1 LKDFDKTKRRGHGL
15 SVLFIVIT
23 LLKKYFIMKN
33 CTIGDGNYLG
43 FEKHTFRGHKMDRK
57 EWSLINYYYEKFLDN
72 RFDEK
77 DIYGFLTLISNR
89 SNGNSCLHELAD
101 FIMSRGANNGGVSD
115 YLLETRNKF
124 ANLAKMNTALKIE
137 EVFSF
142 KEIKNG
148 INQVLVDCQLKGL
161 SNEQVNDIIVCVI
174 SILQH
179 VKITENGRE
188 IGQLFFAIASKQ
200 VMLMAE
206 VEIVQNGGG
215 KKTNVVFPVLT
226 AKNNYATIKKQDK
239 YDAPYFFEEK
249 VIEITNQDGK
259 LEITFVGAM
268 GSAPQSTKV

>member
-1 LKDFDKTKRRGHGL
+1 
-15 SVLFIVIT
+15 
-23 LLKKYFIMKN
+23 MKN

-161 SNEQVNDIIVCVI
+161 SNEQINDFIVGII

-188 IGQLFFAIASKQ
+188 IGRLFFAIASKQ

-206 VEIVQNGGG
+206 VEIVQNGI
-215 KKTNVVFPVLT
+215 KKTNAVFPVLT
-226 AKNNYATIKKQDK
+226 AKNNYVAIKKQDK

-249 VIEITNQDGK
+249 VIEITNQGGK
-259 LEITFVGAM
+259 IEITFVGSDPHTA
-268 GSAPQSTKV
+268 KV

>member
-1 LKDFDKTKRRGHGL
+1 
-15 SVLFIVIT
+15 
-23 LLKKYFIMKN
+23 
-33 CTIGDGNYLG
+33 
-43 FEKHTFRGHKMDRK
+43 MDRK
-57 EWSLINYYYEKFLDN
+57 ERTLINYYYEKLLDN
-72 RFDEK
+72 RLDEK
-77 DIYGFLTLISNR
+77 DAYAFLILLSNK
-89 SNGNSCLHELAD
+89 SNGNSCLQELAG
-101 FIMSRGANNGGVSD
+101 FVVSRGTKPGVVTE
-115 YLLETRNKF
+115 YLCETRNKF

-142 KEIKNG
+142 REIKNG
-148 INQVLVDCQLKGL
+148 INQVLVDFQLKGI

-259 LEITFVGAM
+259 MEINFVGSM
-268 GSAPQSTKV
+268 GSDTQSAKV

>member
-1 LKDFDKTKRRGHGL
+1 
-15 SVLFIVIT
+15 
-23 LLKKYFIMKN
+23 
-33 CTIGDGNYLG
+33 
-43 FEKHTFRGHKMDRK
+43 MDRK
-57 EWSLINYYYEKFLDN
+57 ERTLINYYYEKLLDN
-72 RFDEK
+72 RLDEK
-77 DIYGFLTLISNR
+77 DAYAFLILLSNK
-89 SNGNSCLHELAD
+89 SNGNSCLQELAG
-101 FIMSRGANNGGVSD
+101 FVVSRGTKPGVVTE
-115 YLLETRNKF
+115 YLCETRKKF

-148 INQVLVDCQLKGL
+148 INQVLVDCGLKSI

-206 VEIVQNGGG
+206 VGIVQNGGG

-259 LEITFVGAM
+259 MEINFVGSM
-268 GSAPQSTKV
+268 GSDPQSAKV

>member
-1 LKDFDKTKRRGHGL
+1 
-15 SVLFIVIT
+15 
-23 LLKKYFIMKN
+23 
-33 CTIGDGNYLG
+33 
-43 FEKHTFRGHKMDRK
+43 MDRK
-57 EWSLINYYYEKFLDN
+57 EQSLINYYYEKLVEN

-77 DIYGFLTLISNR
+77 DLYPFLILISNR

-101 FIMSRGANNGGVSD
+101 FVLSRGTKPGAVMD

-124 ANLAKMNTALKIE
+124 ASLGKMNTTLKIE

-148 INQVLVDCQLKGL
+148 INQVLVDCGVKGL
-161 SNEQVNDIIVCVI
+161 SNEQLNDFIVCII

-179 VKITENGRE
+179 VKITRNGRS

-206 VEIVQNGGG
+206 MEIVQNGGV

-226 AKNNYATIKKQDK
+226 AKNNYASIKKQDK

-249 VIEITNQDGK
+249 VIEIVNQDGK
-259 LEITFVGAM
+259 MEINFVG
-268 GSAPQSTKV
+268 S

>member
-1 LKDFDKTKRRGHGL
+1 
-15 SVLFIVIT
+15 
-23 LLKKYFIMKN
+23 
-33 CTIGDGNYLG
+33 
-43 FEKHTFRGHKMDRK
+43 MDRK
-57 EWSLINYYYEKFLDN
+57 ERTLINYYYEKLLDN
-72 RFDEK
+72 RLDEK
-77 DIYGFLTLISNR
+77 DAYAFLILLSNK
-89 SNGNSCLHELAD
+89 SNGNSCLQELAG
-101 FIMSRGANNGGVSD
+101 FVVSRGTKPGVVTE
-115 YLLETRNKF
+115 YLCETRNKF

-142 KEIKNG
+142 REIKNG
-148 INQVLVDCQLKGL
+148 INQVLVDCGLKGI

-249 VIEITNQDGK
+249 VIEISNQDGK
-259 LEITFVGAM
+259 MEINFVGSM
-268 GSAPQSTKV
+268 GSDTQSAKV

>member
-1 LKDFDKTKRRGHGL
+1 
-15 SVLFIVIT
+15 
-23 LLKKYFIMKN
+23 
-33 CTIGDGNYLG
+33 
-43 FEKHTFRGHKMDRK
+43 MDRK
-57 EWSLINYYYEKFLDN
+57 ERTFINYYYEKLLDN
-72 RFDEK
+72 RMDEK
-77 DIYGFLTLISNR
+77 DVYAFLILLSNQ
-89 SNGNSCLHELAD
+89 SNGNSCLQELAG
-101 FIMSRGANNGGVSD
+101 FVVSRGTKPGVVTE
-115 YLLETRNKF
+115 YLCETRNKF
-124 ANLAKMNTALKIE
+124 ANFAKMNTALKIE

-142 KEIKNG
+142 REIKNG
-148 INQVLVDCQLKGL
+148 INQVLVDFQLKGI

-259 LEITFVGAM
+259 MEINFVGSM
-268 GSAPQSTKV
+268 GSDTQSAKV

>member
-1 LKDFDKTKRRGHGL
+1 
-15 SVLFIVIT
+15 
-23 LLKKYFIMKN
+23 
-33 CTIGDGNYLG
+33 
-43 FEKHTFRGHKMDRK
+43 MDRK
-57 EWSLINYYYEKFLDN
+57 ERTLINYYYEKLLDN
-72 RFDEK
+72 RLDEK
-77 DIYGFLTLISNR
+77 DVYAFLILISNN
-89 SNGNSCLHELAD
+89 SNGNSCLQELAG
-101 FIMSRGANNGGVSD
+101 FVVSRGMRPGVVTE
-115 YLLETRNKF
+115 YLCETRNKF

-142 KEIKNG
+142 KEIKNS
-148 INQVLVDCQLKGL
+148 INQVLGDCQLKGL

-188 IGQLFFAIASKQ
+188 IGRLFFAIASKQ

-226 AKNNYATIKKQDK
+226 AKNNYSTIKKQDK

-259 LEITFVGAM
+259 LEINFVGSI
-268 GSAPQSTKV
+268 GSAPQSTKG

>member
-1 LKDFDKTKRRGHGL
+1 
-15 SVLFIVIT
+15 
-23 LLKKYFIMKN
+23 
-33 CTIGDGNYLG
+33 
-43 FEKHTFRGHKMDRK
+43 MDRK
-57 EWSLINYYYEKFLDN
+57 ERTLINYYYEKLLDN
-72 RFDEK
+72 RLDEK
-77 DIYGFLTLISNR
+77 DAYAFLILLSNK
-89 SNGNSCLHELAD
+89 SNGNSCLQELAG
-101 FIMSRGANNGGVSD
+101 FVVSRGTKPGVVTE
-115 YLLETRNKF
+115 YLCETRKKF

-148 INQVLVDCQLKGL
+148 INQVLVDCELKSI
-161 SNEQVNDIIVCVI
+161 SNEQVNDIIVCVL

-206 VEIVQNGGG
+206 VGIVQNGGG

-268 GSAPQSTKV
+268 GSDPQSAKV

>member
-1 LKDFDKTKRRGHGL
+1 
-15 SVLFIVIT
+15 
-23 LLKKYFIMKN
+23 
-33 CTIGDGNYLG
+33 
-43 FEKHTFRGHKMDRK
+43 MDRK
-57 EWSLINYYYEKFLDN
+57 ERTLINYYYEKLLDN
-72 RFDEK
+72 RLDEK
-77 DIYGFLTLISNR
+77 DVYAFLILISNN
-89 SNGNSCLHELAD
+89 SNGNSCLQELAG
-101 FIMSRGANNGGVSD
+101 FVVSRGTKPGVITE
-115 YLLETRNKF
+115 YLCETRNKF
-124 ANLAKMNTALKIE
+124 ANLAKTALKIE

-148 INQVLVDCQLKGL
+148 INQVLVDCQLNGL

-188 IGQLFFAIASKQ
+188 IGRLFFAIASKQ

-259 LEITFVGAM
+259 LEINFVGAM
-268 GSAPQSTKV
+268 GSAPQSTKG

>member
-1 LKDFDKTKRRGHGL
+1 
-15 SVLFIVIT
+15 
-23 LLKKYFIMKN
+23 
-33 CTIGDGNYLG
+33 
-43 FEKHTFRGHKMDRK
+43 MDRK
-57 EWSLINYYYEKFLDN
+57 ERTLINYYYEKLLDN
-72 RFDEK
+72 RLDEK
-77 DIYGFLTLISNR
+77 DVYAFLILLSNQ
-89 SNGNSCLHELAD
+89 SSGNSCLQELAG
-101 FIMSRGANNGGVSD
+101 FVVSRGTKPGVVTE
-115 YLLETRNKF
+115 YLCETRNKF
-124 ANLAKMNTALKIE
+124 ANLGKMNTTLKIE

-148 INQVLVDCQLKGL
+148 INQVLVDCGLKGIP
-161 SNEQVNDIIVCVI
+161 NEQVNDIIVCVI

-188 IGQLFFAIASKQ
+188 IGRLFFAIASKQ

-226 AKNNYATIKKQDK
+226 AKNNYASIKKQDK

-268 GSAPQSTKV
+268 GSATQSAKV

>member
-1 LKDFDKTKRRGHGL
+1 
-15 SVLFIVIT
+15 
-23 LLKKYFIMKN
+23 
-33 CTIGDGNYLG
+33 
-43 FEKHTFRGHKMDRK
+43 MDRK
-57 EWSLINYYYEKFLDN
+57 ERTFINYYYEKLLDN
-72 RFDEK
+72 RMDEK
-77 DIYGFLTLISNR
+77 DVYAFLILLSNQ
-89 SNGNSCLHELAD
+89 SNGNSCLQELAG
-101 FIMSRGANNGGVSD
+101 FVVSRGTKPGVVTE
-115 YLLETRNKF
+115 YLCETRNKF

-148 INQVLVDCQLKGL
+148 INQVLVDCGLKGI

-268 GSAPQSTKV
+268 GSAPKSTKV